1 MDCFATLYLRIFFWA
16 TRILILHMKRMKCRF
31 SIFLIKLV
39 EACRGLQAIKNV
51 ALFKRFHSYPAGEFL
66 QRKFLSIDE
75 SHLNQGYSLA
85 ATLA

>member
-51 ALFKRFHSYPAGEFL
+51 ALLSVFTHILQENSYKENFSPSMN
-66 QRKFLSIDE
+66 R
-75 SHLNQGYSLA
+75 
-85 ATLA
+85 T